1 MTEPVY
7 SVLDI
12 ETTGF
17 SPQMGDRIVEISI
30 VNINGKGEILDSY
43 ETLVNPRRDVGASWV
58 HGITPDMVMDAPTI
72 GDIRDDILDMIQHNV
87 VVAHNAPFDL
97 RFLNFELS
105 RIAPELPEI
114 SGLCTLELSRTVV
127 PELPSHKLPL
137 LCEYF
142 DIRMVETHSAYY
154 DSVATAEL
162 FTCLLERYVDKY
174 GWNDFHRKYIEGRLF
189 SPALHGLQPRRFEYK
204 RSKAI
209 QYLETEHNRLQRM
222 LLRLPESYSN
232 TTLPYQQY
240 LDILDEVLADRMI
253 TEEESEKLL
262 QLSEEFHLA
271 RKDVLDIHEEYLR
284 RLTRV
289 YLADQ
294 TLSEPE
300 FQDLAIVSKI
310 LGIDDR
316 VNRIIDLEKAQ
327 LPSQTRSDAPI
338 DLPDLQGKTICFTGE
353 LCSKL
358 DGRPISRPQ
367 AQAIV
372 LQKGMIPKSGVSS
385 KLDFLVVADPHTQSG
400 KAQKARE
407 LGVKILAEAVFW
419 GMVGVQVE

>member
-30 VNINGKGEILDSY
+30 VNINGKGEILDSF
-43 ETLVNPRRDVGASWV
+43 ETLVNPRRDMGASWV
-58 HGITPDMVMDAPTI
+58 HGITPDMVMDAPGI
-72 GDIRDDILDMIQHNV
+72 SDIRDEILDMIQHNV

-97 RFLNFELS
+97 RFLNFELG
-105 RIAPELPEI
+105 RIVPKLPEI
-114 SGLCTLELSRTVV
+114 SGLCTLELSRIVV

-142 DIRMVETHSAYY
+142 DIRMLETHSAYY
-154 DSVATAEL
+154 DSIATAEL
-162 FTCLLERYVDKY
+162 FTRLLERYLGKY
-174 GWNDFHRKYIEGRLF
+174 GWHDFHRKYIEGRLF
-189 SPALHGLQPRRFEYK
+189 SHTIHDLQPRRFEYK

-209 QYLETEHNRLQRM
+209 QYLEAEQNRLQRM

-232 TTLPYQQY
+232 TALPYQQY

-289 YLADQ
+289 YLLDH

-300 FQDLAIVSKI
+300 FHDLAIVSKI
-310 LGIDDR
+310 LGIDSQL
-316 VNRIIDLEKAQ
+316 NRIIDLEKAQ
-327 LPSQTRSDAPI
+327 LSSQVKTGSPVT
-338 DLPDLQGKTICFTGE
+338 LPDLQGKTICFTGE
-353 LCSKL
+353 LYSKL
-358 DGRPISRPQ
+358 DGHPISRPQ

-372 LQKGMIPKSGVSS
+372 LQKGMIPKSGVSR
-385 KLDFLVVADPHTQSG
+385 KLDFLVVADPYTQSG

-407 LGVKILAEAVFW
+407 LGVKIVAEAVFW